1 MEKNE
6 LKDIISDFLELVD
19 EVPEGADISKE
30 FYVDGVNLCEFLKIV
45 VDRLKREWLYIPF

>member
-6 LKDIISDFLELVD
+6 LKDIISDFLELID

-45 VDRLKREWLYIPF
+45 VGRLKREWLYIPF